1 MKHYL
6 DISLPQS
13 IYSVCMQVEIRQL
26 QQCIRFIQVDWNFFK
41 DAGLKKSNLYINK

>member
-1 MKHYL
+1 MKHDL

-26 QQCIRFIQVDWNFFK
+26 QQCIRFIQVDWNFFRRYWVEK
-41 DAGLKKSNLYINK
+41 I